1 MQTQTFAIN
10 NVAARKNFV
19 ETMLASGTP
28 LEPVRLE
35 GTQWTFGVV
44 QFADGWSVKGS
55 AVCVDPADYD
65 VEKAKEII
73 AENAMAEA
81 STHYWRTVGYLAM
94 IGHDEITVPWNPIA

>member
-1 MQTQTFAIN
+1 MSYKTFPIFD
-10 NVAARKNFV
+10 VATRKTFV
-19 ETMLASGTP
+19 ETMLKSGQP
-28 LEPVRLE
+28 LEPARLD

-55 AVCVDPADYD
+55 AVCVDPAAYD

-94 IGHDEITVPWNPIA
+94 IGHEDITVPWNPVK